1 MTNKKSGA
9 REGAWGLR
17 LNVLLTIVTAVV
29 ALVPFYLYTFHSVR
43 ESAPDNLSPADVW
56 KYATDC
62 YKNIAQYVCA
72 MGFGLLTLSLTSLVE
87 SFLAK
92 RRAESKTEEIVG
104 AIQSPTIEI
113 IEDPSANLGELQM
126 RIAAAKRRIFL
137 SYFRDEPARDEK
149 TLKYVTPPGTTS

>member
-1 MTNKKSGA
+1 
-9 REGAWGLR
+9 
-17 LNVLLTIVTAVV
+17 
-29 ALVPFYLYTFHSVR
+29 
-43 ESAPDNLSPADVW
+43 
-56 KYATDC
+56 
-62 YKNIAQYVCA
+62 

-92 RRAESKTEEIVG
+92 SRAESKTEEIVG